1 MLLIM
6 LETEVYITS
15 QSDGVPEIVSVR
27 PIIRGDHNE
36 EEEDQLIYS
45 TIATTLRS
53 AVVNAVQSTSSDMA
67 TISYNNIDG
76 ILQMNNTSDHRH
88 AHTADVRLNTLDSG
102 DIQSLF
108 ERVADYGEITIYDI
122 EFSYWI
128 NPLSLMAGMS
138 YASYFKLIFLEYR
151 IWSFW

>member
-1 MLLIM
+1 M